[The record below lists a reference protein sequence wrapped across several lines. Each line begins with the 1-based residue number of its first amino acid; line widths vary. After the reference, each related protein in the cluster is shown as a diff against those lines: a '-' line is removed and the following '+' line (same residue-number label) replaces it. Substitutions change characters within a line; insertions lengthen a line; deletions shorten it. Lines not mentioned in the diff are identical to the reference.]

1 MTPSQQ
7 SKICDN
13 NISRDQG
20 TNTSPQLV
28 LDSEAADHTR
38 KVSEALMR
46 MELEESAPSSP
57 REENISD
64 RSGQATPPLHW
75 DCVES
80 ASPRQVAVAPNGD
93 CEGHKRDVLDL
104 VDEAFGGFSDEDK
117 RRKQRVEEIVRT
129 SDHSQGGVGSPK
141 DNLVAALDMKPR
153 RSVCYKE
160 GGKESSVWFGEEHDE
175 SAPSVSVSLPSL
187 HASLPTTMSPRQACR
202 PSRSILRKADSEPFN
217 MSILRKFDSES
228 LPSPKNIQE
237 IHRRNEL
244 RRQVTF
250 HSVTIR
256 EYPMTVGDH
265 PNCSY
270 GPPVSLGWDYDEYES
285 IDMNYFETHRPHRR
299 NLRQM
304 MLNYY
309 HRKNMLLHWGG
320 YSQEELDMAT
330 VNAKRVKKQRNFT
343 STFMPA
349 FLVQE
354 ATSGAVRKVRK
365 VVLKKARKKES
376 QSSPRKQDKR

>member
-299 NLRQM
+299 NLKADDVELLPPQKHAAALGRVFTRRAG
-304 MLNYY
+304 YGDSE
-309 HRKNMLLHWGG
+309 RKASKKAEEFYIYFYASFSCARSHQWGG
-320 YSQEELDMAT
+320 SESEES
-330 VNAKRVKKQRNFT
+330 R
-343 STFMPA
+343 S
-349 FLVQE
+349 
-354 ATSGAVRKVRK
+354 
-365 VVLKKARKKES
+365 KES
-376 QSSPRKQDKR
+376 KEERVAKQSKETG